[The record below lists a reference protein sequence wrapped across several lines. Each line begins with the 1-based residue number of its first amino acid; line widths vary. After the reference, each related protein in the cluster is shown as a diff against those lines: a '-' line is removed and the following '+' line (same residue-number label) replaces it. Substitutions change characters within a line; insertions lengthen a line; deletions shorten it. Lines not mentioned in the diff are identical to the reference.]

1 MKKHRNPI
9 LRGTTSRVRQLL
21 ERFEESKAVRHDG
34 TKGSLREAYLK
45 DFLAEFVPPGLA
57 ISSGFITDSRG
68 ADISPQLDLLIYDK
82 CSLPSFVMAAF
93 STIVPLEAS
102 RLSIE
107 VKSNLKQ
114 EHFEQIKNQQET
126 IRRMRFAWT
135 AHDRKYLST
144 TNCLGLPQFVVAF
157 ETACSQV
164 ALQQWFSEEAMLEV
178 ICVIG
183 QFCMLRD
190 PSTRMPE
197 VVATDD
203 QYLDVMQLV
212 TRLQWS
218 LSAGAQSEKAVTRD
232 TPDGNL
238 PFQPDYGA
246 YLTFDVPDSDHE

>member
-9 LRGTTSRVRQLL
+9 LQGTASRVRQLL
-21 ERFEESKAVRHDG
+21 ERFEESKAIQHDS

-45 DFLAEFVPPGLA
+45 DFLAGFVPPGLA

-68 ADISPQLDLLIYDK
+68 ADISPQLDLLVYDK
-82 CSLPSFVMAAF
+82 CSLPSFVMSAF

-114 EHFEQIKNQQET
+114 EHFEQIKGQQET
-126 IRRMRFAWT
+126 IRKMRFAWT
-135 AHDRKYLST
+135 AQNRKYLST
-144 TNCLGLPQFVVAF
+144 TNCLGLPQFVVGF
-157 ETACSQV
+157 ETACSQDT
-164 ALQQWFSEEAMLEV
+164 LQKWFDEEAMLEV

-183 QFCMLRD
+183 RFCMLRD
-190 PSTRMPE
+190 PSTRKPE
-197 VVATDD
+197 FVATDD

-212 TRLQWS
+212 TRLQS
-218 LSAGAQSEKAVTRD
+218 ALSEVADNVRTVNRD
-232 TPDGNL
+232 MPEGSL
-238 PFQPDYGA
+238 PFQPDFGA